1 MRIKIEHTT
10 RYDYDTP
17 TKGVIQLLR
26 LTPRPHDG
34 QHVLNWR
41 VELDSDVR
49 LNAGE
54 DALGNITHLFCE
66 PGPVKRL
73 EARVYGE
80 VDTRDTGGVVVG
92 TVERFP
98 PLVFLRE
105 TALTQPNGAIRDF
118 ALAAT
123 NTAESPLKKLHAL
136 LGAVSEQIEFDTD
149 ATKAATS
156 AVQAFEL
163 KKGVCQDFAQ
173 IFVSS
178 ARVLGIPSRYVSGH
192 LSRTEEVEQD
202 AAHAWAEAYVE
213 NLGWVGFDPVN
224 DICPTDTYV
233 RVAIGLDYLGA
244 APVRGSRQGGGV
256 ERLDV
261 KLRVTPAFQNQG

>member
-1 MRIKIEHTT
+1 MRISIEHTT

-17 TKGVIQLLR
+17 TKGIIQLLR

-34 QHVLNWR
+34 QHVLSWR
-41 VELDSDVR
+41 VELDGDVR

-80 VDTRDTGGVVVG
+80 VDTRDTGGVVHG
-92 TVERFP
+92 AVERFP

-105 TALTQPNGAIRDF
+105 TALTQPDAALRDF
-118 ALAAT
+118 ARTVTDKAD
-123 NTAESPLKKLHAL
+123 SPLKKLHAL
-136 LGAVSEQIEFDTD
+136 LGAVSEQIAFDTD
-149 ATKAATS
+149 ATKVATS
-156 AVQAFEL
+156 AAQAFEL
-163 KKGVCQDFAQ
+163 KKGVCQDLTQ
-173 IFVSS
+173 IFVTS
-178 ARVLGIPSRYVSGH
+178 ARVLGIPARYVSGH
-192 LSRTEEVEQD
+192 LSRTEQVEQD

-213 NLGWVGFDPVN
+213 NLGWVGFDAVN
-224 DICPTDTYV
+224 DICPTETYV

-244 APVRGSRQGGGV
+244 APVRGSRQGGGT
-256 ERLDV
+256 EHLAV
-261 KLRVTPAFQNQG
+261 KLRVTPAFQNQS